1 MYLFAGHDLTI
12 RPADKFVQTIFCRGQ
27 TGVITMID
35 KIRSENMDL
44 LFEAILTL
52 DSVEE
57 CYKFFDDLCTS
68 IELKSFA
75 QRLHVAKLLDEHKVY
90 NSIVTETGAST
101 ATISR
106 VNRALKDGNDGY
118 QLVFDRLKQKGE
130 M

>member
-1 MYLFAGHDLTI
+1 
-12 RPADKFVQTIFCRGQ
+12 
-27 TGVITMID
+27 MID
-35 KIRSENMDL
+35 KIRSDSMDL

-52 DSVEE
+52 DSVED

-75 QRLHVAKLLDEHKVY
+75 QRLQVAKLLDEHRVY

-106 VNRALKDGNDGY
+106 VNRSLKDGNDGY
-118 QLVFDRLKQKGE
+118 NIVFDRLKKKNLLK
-130 M
+130 